1 MSLPAMWVD
10 RIFDRLSVVYGGE
23 FLDRWRAIPLTD
35 VKTNWGQML
44 AYYEADPGAI
54 AWALENLPSGKPPT
68 VLQFR
73 DLCRAAPAKPAPML
87 PEPKADPERIKTEME
102 KLQEM
107 VATKAPRGTGDGK
120 DWARRILARLEAGEK
135 IAAYTLRSARDALGV
150 AGDLVT

>member
-1 MSLPAMWVD
+1 MSLPATWVD

-35 VKTNWGQML
+35 VKTDWGQVL
-44 AYYEADPGAI
+44 AHYEADPGAI

-73 DLCRAAPAKPAPML
+73 DLCRAAPAKPIPML
-87 PEPKADPERIKTEME
+87 PEPKADPERIKAEME

-107 VATKAPRGTGDGK
+107 VATKVPRGTDDRL
-120 DWARRILARLEAGEK
+120 DWARRILTRHESGEK
-135 IAAYTLRSARDALGV
+135 IASYTLTSARDALRV
-150 AGDLVT
+150 A